1 MDNWTTLEKELNY
14 YGIDIVKG
22 KRCKFKDKNGVVNIH
37 GIIKSIKILNKY
49 IKDQKEILLS
59 LWQKLESL
67 LEQTNSNNLLC
78 DPKMINLFIHSL
90 KDLSKYLL
98 CFEGMENSRFFY
110 VIENALSRDIKS
122 FNKNQVK
129 NLPDYKITIDWTTR
143 LIQRLLYIRKLLIFV
158 SLGQRG
164 IAKNI
169 AKEAR
174 GISGPWANLDLPME
188 ERSYPFEDDE
198 LQGRD
203 KDKERQRRYTKS
215 LENYNKPGVGE
226 GHYWREIRNE
236 PFSWYDRTDEDP
248 YPHRDFLS
256 Y

>member
-1 MDNWTTLEKELNY
+1 MDNWLILTKELNY
-14 YGIDIVKG
+14 YGIDLIKG
-22 KRCKFKDKNGVVNIH
+22 KRCRFRDSKGNVNTC

-49 IKDQKEILLS
+49 IKEQKKVLLS
-59 LWQKLESL
+59 SWEDLEKLLDKKDNEDS
-67 LEQTNSNNLLC
+67 LC
-78 DPKMINLFIHSL
+78 DTKMVNLFIHSL

-98 CFEGMENSRFFY
+98 CFEGMEQSRFFY
-110 VIENALSRDIKS
+110 IIENVLNRDIQS
-122 FNKNQVK
+122 FNKNQI
-129 NLPDYKITIDWTTR
+129 NTLPDYKIIIDWTTR

-164 IAKNI
+164 IAKNV

-188 ERSYPFEDDE
+188 ERAYPFEDEE
-198 LQGRD
+198 LTGRD
-203 KDKERQRRYTKS
+203 KDKERQRRYTKGM
-215 LENYNKPGVGE
+215 ENYHEPGVGE

-236 PFSWYDRTDEDP
+236 PFSWWDRADEDP
-248 YPHRDFLS
+248 YPHRALLN